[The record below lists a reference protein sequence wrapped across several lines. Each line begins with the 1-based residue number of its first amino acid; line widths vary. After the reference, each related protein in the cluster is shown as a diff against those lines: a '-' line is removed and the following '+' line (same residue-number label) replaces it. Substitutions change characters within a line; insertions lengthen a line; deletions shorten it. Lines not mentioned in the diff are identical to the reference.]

1 MGKINILE
9 KQVAELIAA
18 GEVVER
24 PASVIKELLENA
36 VDSGARRVVAE
47 IQHGGITYLRV
58 TDDGCGIEQDDVRA
72 AFLRHATSKIRVSE
86 DLTAIGT
93 LGFRGEALASI
104 CAVSRVTLLTRAEGE
119 LSGTSYRIEGGEELS
134 FDSAGCPQGTT
145 IIVRDLFFNTPA
157 RMKFLKKDVTEANA
171 VASVVDKI
179 ALSHPEISFQLIRD
193 GKMTLNTPGNDDLL
207 QTIYAVYGKDLTAS
221 LLPVSYEYGGIGV
234 SGYVCAPHA
243 GKANRTFQN
252 FFINGR
258 YVRTRTAMAAL
269 EEAYKGSIM
278 VGKFP
283 ACFLYLTI
291 AAEGVDVNVHPAKI
305 EVRFVN
311 ERPIFDAVYHAVK
324 SAITKGDTLKEIKL
338 PDREKNPFWRN
349 SLAAPPQQTKL
360 EPADT
365 VRPSPQ
371 EAPEALPRK
380 RTLEEILGISGGK
393 QPGYL
398 HDSGRRPEFGKK
410 GGASNYVDPK
420 RTPSEPVPVLPRTPK
435 KSAADSREVPQDPS
449 EQAVKILDIPVK
461 IRCEVFDTYIVAEY
475 GDDKLLL
482 IDKHAAHERLLYERL
497 KAQKEIHSQA
507 LLAPIPVTLGKE
519 EYAAAIENLRTL
531 FDAGYEVEDFGPGTL
546 LIRSVPTVVS
556 PDEAQDQVTEIAG
569 YLAENKTDVTTEKID
584 WLYHNIACR
593 AAIKAGSESSPQEL
607 AALAK
612 ELYENPQIRYC
623 PHGRPVFTVI
633 TKYELDKQFGR
644 IQ

>member
-1 MGKINILE
+1 MGKINILD

-36 VDSGARRVVAE
+36 IDSGAAHITAE

-58 TDDGCGIEQDDVRA
+58 TDDGCGIEPEDVRA
-72 AFLRHATSKIRVSE
+72 AFLRHATSKISCAE
-86 DLTAIGT
+86 DLGAIGT

-104 CAVSRVTLLTRAEGE
+104 CAVSRVTLLTRAEGA
-119 LSGTSYRIEGGEELS
+119 LSGVSYRIEGGEEIAL
-134 FDSAGCPQGTT
+134 DSAGCPQGTT

-171 VASVVDKI
+171 AASVVDKI
-179 ALSHPEISFQLIRD
+179 ALSHPEIAVRFIRD
-193 GKMTLNTPGNDDLL
+193 GKVTLETPGNGDLL
-207 QTIYAVYGKDLTAS
+207 QTVYAVYGKEITAA
-221 LLPVSYEYGGIGV
+221 LLPVSYEFGGVGV
-234 SGYVCAPHA
+234 TGYVSAPHA

-252 FFINGR
+252 FFINRR

-283 ACFLYLTI
+283 ACFLFLEI
-291 AAEGVDVNVHPAKI
+291 AAQGVDVNVHPAKI

-324 SAITKGDTLKEIKL
+324 SAITKGDTLKEMKL
-338 PDREKNPFWRN
+338 PEKEKNPFWKT
-349 SLAAPPQQTKL
+349 SLSAPAQQTKF
-360 EPADT
+360 ETAA
-365 VRPSPQ
+365 PSPEKTQ
-371 EAPEALPRK
+371 EPQDPLPPR
-380 RTLEEILGISGGK
+380 RTLEEILGVSGGRTPAYFRENPRRTGPDFRNPATK
-393 QPGYL
+393 Q
-398 HDSGRRPEFGKK
+398 DRPESFVSPAPSVSKPERIED
-410 GGASNYVDPK
+410 YIEEEPPK
-420 RTPSEPVPVLPRTPK
+420 
-435 KSAADSREVPQDPS
+435 AG
-449 EQAVKILDIPVK
+449 EQEIRILDTPVK

-475 GDDKLLL
+475 GQDRLLL
-482 IDKHAAHERLLYERL
+482 IDKHAAHERLLYEKLR
-497 KAQKEIHSQA
+497 ANREIHAQT
-507 LLAPIPVTLGKE
+507 LLSPITVTLGKE
-519 EYAAAIENLRTL
+519 EYAAALENRETL
-531 FDAGYEVEDFGPGTL
+531 MEAGYEVEDFGPGTL
-546 LIRSVPTVVS
+546 LVRSVPTVVS

-569 YLAENKTDVTTEKID
+569 YLSENRMDVTTEKLD

-623 PHGRPVFTVI
+623 PHGRPVYSVI

-644 IQ
+644 IV

>member
-1 MGKINILE
+1 MGKINILD

-36 VDSGARRVVAE
+36 IDSGASQITAE

-58 TDDGCGIEQDDVRA
+58 TDDGCGIEADDVRA
-72 AFLRHATSKIRVSE
+72 AFLRHATSKIRNSE
-86 DLTAIGT
+86 DLAAIET

-104 CAVSRVTLLTRAEGE
+104 CAVSRVTLLTRAQGE
-119 LSGTSYRIEGGEELS
+119 LSGTSYRIEGGEEIVLE
-134 FDSAGCPQGTT
+134 SAGCPQGTT
-145 IIVRDLFFNTPA
+145 MIVRDLFYNTPA
-157 RMKFLKKDVTEANA
+157 RMKFLKKDITEANA

-179 ALSHPEISFQLIRD
+179 ALSHPEIAFRLIRD
-193 GKMTLNTPGNDDLL
+193 GKATLVTPGNGDLL

-234 SGYVCAPHA
+234 SGYVSAPHA
-243 GKANRTFQN
+243 GRANRTFQN
-252 FFINGR
+252 FFINRR

-269 EEAYKGSIM
+269 EEAYKGAIM

-283 ACFLYLTI
+283 ACFLYLEI
-291 AAEGVDVNVHPAKI
+291 AAQGVDVNVHPAKV

-324 SAITKGDTLKEIKL
+324 SAITKQDTLKEMKL
-338 PDREKNPFWRN
+338 PEREKNPFWKN
-349 SLAAPPQQTKL
+349 SLNAPAQQTKL
-360 EPADT
+360 EAEPPVRRQEPAA
-365 VRPSPQ
+365 Q
-371 EAPEALPRK
+371 EALPKK

-393 QPGYL
+393 TPGYFR
-398 HDSGRRPEFGKK
+398 DSGYRPTVSGRS
-410 GGASNYVDPK
+410 GGFRPDASKEPGPK
-420 RTPSEPVPVLPRTPK
+420 PEPDRKPERIE
-435 KSAADSREVPQDPS
+435 DYIEEPQESS
-449 EQAVKILDIPVK
+449 EQELKILDIPVK
-461 IRCEVFDTYIVAEY
+461 IRCEVFETYILAEY
-475 GDDKLLL
+475 GEDKLLL

-497 KAQKEIHSQA
+497 KANRVIHAQA
-507 LLAPIPVTLGKE
+507 LLTPVTVTLGKE
-519 EYAAAIENLRTL
+519 EYAAALEHTQTL
-531 FDAGYEVEDFGPGTL
+531 LEAGYEVEDFGPGTL
-546 LIRSVPTVVS
+546 LVRSVPTVVS
-556 PDEAQDQVTEIAG
+556 PDEAQEQVAEIAG
-569 YLAENKTDVTTEKID
+569 YLAENKTDVTTEKLD

-623 PHGRPVFTVI
+623 PHGRPVFSVI

-644 IQ
+644 IG